1 MKLMKKVVLASV
13 PFLLAA
19 CGNGESS
26 TEEVTQSEQSSE
38 ETTKIVFARGV
49 DTSVATEKFIEA
61 FEESHPHIEV
71 EFREMPSDTGE
82 YHDQLVTA
90 FSSQSSEIDI
100 FLADTIWPAE
110 FAQANYALE
119 LDRFIEK
126 DDVDMDAHFDGPVK
140 AGNFDGRQW
149 AMPFFVDAGVF
160 FYRTDIVDEAP
171 ETWDDLI
178 EAANQYK
185 GEEGTQFGYLM
196 QASQYEGMV
205 TNAIEFIA
213 SYGGKIIDENNNVVA
228 DSPETIKGIEKMVEV
243 VQSDFVPEN
252 INSFTEIETE
262 NAWVQGESV
271 FARNWPYLMG
281 SSNNEEVSEIVGNVS
296 MTTLPSGDEGSA
308 SALGGWMLM
317 INRYSENPEAA
328 WEFVNW
334 LSGEE
339 GQKINSMNSTTPP
352 TLSKL
357 YDDEDIQNVSP
368 LFADPE
374 FREILHNSVPR
385 PVTPIYPEVSDIL
398 QIELSKAINGDQ
410 SAEDTARNIQE
421 KIENALNE

>member
-1 MKLMKKVVLASV
+1 MKKVVLASV

-90 FSSQSSEIDI
+90 FSSQSSEIDV

-339 GQKINSMNSTTPP
+339 GQKI
-352 TLSKL
+352 K
-357 YDDEDIQNVSP
+357 
-368 LFADPE
+368 F
-374 FREILHNSVPR
+374 
-385 PVTPIYPEVSDIL
+385 
-398 QIELSKAINGDQ
+398 
-410 SAEDTARNIQE
+410 
-421 KIENALNE
+421 NE